1 MAAGAVVK
9 VEGGKNDLV
18 DRIANDPAFMIT
30 KEEILDILKPEN
42 FVGRAPQQTADFL
55 NEVVQPILEKEKE
68 LLGVNVEINV

>member
-18 DRIANDPAFMIT
+18 DRIAADPAFMMT
-30 KEEILDILKPEN
+30 KEEIMAVMKPEN

-55 NEVVQPILEKEKE
+55 AETVKPILEENKD
-68 LLGVNVEINV
+68 LLGIDVEINV